1 MTFQSTPYT
10 ELLVFSAVLSGSLS
24 VYAVHRHR
32 SATRNPGSLLY
43 FAVLMAAAAG
53 WSGLYAIGISEVE
66 YGPKVFWLA
75 VTNLF
80 TVVAPTAWLAFA
92 LSYTDKDHL
101 LTRRTWIALAVEPVV
116 VAAVVLTGQRHD
128 LYYIT
133 LERVNDPGFWV
144 LSRELGPV
152 FILHAAYSYA
162 LVVAGALIFLQFV
175 RLDEGTYRGQ
185 AVLLVGGSLLPVVS
199 NAAFVLDVFGDHVN
213 LTSVVLGL
221 SGLAFATAIS
231 RYRFF
236 ELAPLARDTVVERM
250 RDGYVVADENG
261 AVVDSNEAASR
272 VLGVPGGLVGTH
284 LRDVLPEVADA
295 VERGQTPEHG
305 HEEVTRQVNGNR
317 RYLDVSTS
325 ELESVDG
332 TLVVLRD
339 VTDERRAERRF
350 QTLIERSSDIISVL
364 DEDGVVEYISP
375 TVERRLGI
383 PPEAVVGNVVFDLV
397 HPDDAADLRA
407 VFEASLDDS
416 RAVERVEYRLP
427 DADGEWHVHEAV
439 GRNFIDDPSVGGIV
453 VNARDV
459 TERKDRERELEATMA
474 DLERTNERLERFA
487 SVVSHDLRNPLNVAD
502 GYAELLEERVDDPA
516 VGEIRTS
523 HDRMRRIIDDVLA
536 LAQDDDVTERKAVS
550 LETLAEDAWEAVD
563 TKDATLAVDEGT
575 VVADRTRLARVFE
588 NLFRNAVEHGSTSS
602 RTGSDDGIDHG
613 GASVSVTV
621 GPLSD
626 DDGFYV
632 ADDGPGI
639 PEDVAGELFE
649 EGVSGDGGTGLG
661 LAIVADIANA
671 HGWTV
676 EAVTDADG
684 ARFEVRS
691 DDHPV
696 LATSE

>member
-1 MTFQSTPYT
+1 MTFQPTPYT
-10 ELLVFSAVLSGSLS
+10 ELLVFSAVLAGSLS

-32 SATRNPGSLLY
+32 SATRNRRSLRY
-43 FAVLMAAAAG
+43 FAVLMAAAAA
-53 WSGLYAIGISEVE
+53 WSGTYAIGISEVE
-66 YGPKVFWLA
+66 YGPKVFWLT
-75 VTNLF
+75 VTNFF

-92 LSYTDKDHL
+92 LSYTNNEHH
-101 LTRRTWIALAVEPVV
+101 LTRRTWSALAVEPVV
-116 VAAVVLTGQRHD
+116 ISAVVLTAQRHD
-128 LYYIT
+128 LYY
-133 LERVNDPGFWV
+133 LNVERVNDPGFWV
-144 LSRELGPV
+144 LSRELGPL

-162 LVVAGALIFLQFV
+162 LVVAGALIFLKFV
-175 RLDEGTYRGQ
+175 RLDEDTYRGQ

-250 RDGYVVADENG
+250 RDGYVVVDENG
-261 AVVDSNEAASR
+261 VVVDSNEAAGQ
-272 VLGVPGGLVGTH
+272 VLGVTDDLVGTH
-284 LRDVLPEVADA
+284 VRDVLPEIAAV
-295 VERGQTPEHG
+295 VERGELAEHA
-305 HEEVTRQVNGNR
+305 HDDVTRRVDGDTR
-317 RYLDVSTS
+317 HLDVSTS

-339 VTDERRAERRF
+339 VTEERRAERRF

-375 TVERRLGI
+375 SVERGLGI
-383 PPEAVVGNVVFDLV
+383 PPDAIVGNVVFDLV
-397 HPDDAADLRA
+397 HPDDADQLRA
-407 VFEASLDDS
+407 VFDASIDES
-416 RAVERVEYRLP
+416 GAVERVEYRLP
-427 DADGEWHVHEAV
+427 DADGNWRVHEAV
-439 GRNFIDDPSVGGIV
+439 GRNFLDDPSVGGIV

-459 TERKDRERELEATMA
+459 TERKERERELEATMT
-474 DLERTNERLERFA
+474 DLERTNDRLERFA

-516 VGEIRTS
+516 VAEIRTS

-536 LAQDDDVTERKAVS
+536 LARDDDVTERAAVS
-550 LETLAEDAWEAVD
+550 IETLAEEAWDVVD
-563 TKDATLAVDEGT
+563 TKDATLSVESGV
-575 VVADRTRLARVFE
+575 VVADRARLSRVFE
-588 NLFRNAVEHGSTSS
+588 NLFRNSIEHA
-602 RTGSDDGIDHG
+602 
-613 GASVSVTV
+613 GASVTVAV
-621 GPLSD
+621 GPLPD

-639 PEDVAGELFE
+639 PGDVDGSLFE

-661 LAIVADIANA
+661 LAIVADIVDA

-676 EAVTDADG
+676 EAVADADG
-684 ARFEVRS
+684 ARFEVRAA
-691 DDHPV
+691 DQPV
-696 LATSE
+696 LSTREGRA

>member
-1 MTFQSTPYT
+1 MTFQPTPYT

-43 FAVLMAAAAG
+43 FAVLMAAAAA

-66 YGPKVFWLA
+66 YGPKVFWLG
-75 VTNLF
+75 VTNLV

-92 LSYTDKDHL
+92 LSYTDNDQY
-101 LTRRTWIALAVEPVV
+101 LTRRTWAALAVEPVV
-116 VAAVVLTGQRHD
+116 IAAVILTAQRHD
-128 LYYIT
+128 LYYLT

-144 LSRELGPV
+144 LSRELGPL

-162 LVVAGALIFLQFV
+162 LVVAGALIFLKFV

-221 SGLAFATAIS
+221 SGLAFATAVS

-250 RDGYVVADENG
+250 RDGYVVVDENG
-261 AVVDSNEAASR
+261 VVVDSNEAAGR
-272 VLGVPGGLVGTH
+272 VLGAPDDLVGVH
-284 LRDVLPEVADA
+284 VREVLPEIAAA
-295 VERGQTPEHG
+295 VEHGQQGEHG
-305 HEEVTRQVNGNR
+305 HDAVTRQVEGDNR
-317 RYLDVSTS
+317 HLDVSTS
-325 ELESVDG
+325 EFESVEG

-350 QTLIERSSDIISVL
+350 QTLIEGSSDIITVF
-364 DEDGVVEYISP
+364 DADGVVTYVSP
-375 TVERRLGI
+375 SVERVLGI
-383 PPEAVVGNVVFDLV
+383 PPEDIVGLHVSETIHPADRDAVTTTFDATRQESGFGN
-397 HPDDAADLRA
+397 
-407 VFEASLDDS
+407 
-416 RAVERVEYRLP
+416 RVEYRAR
-427 DADGEWHVHEAV
+427 DANGDWRYLEAA
-439 GRNFIDDPSVGGIV
+439 GRNLLHDESVSGIV
-453 VNARDV
+453 VNARDI
-459 TERKDRERELEATMA
+459 TERKEREQRLEEAMSN
-474 DLERTNERLERFA
+474 LERTNERLERFA

-502 GYAELLEERVDDPA
+502 GYAELLEGRLDDPA

-536 LAQDDDVTERKAVS
+536 LAQDDDVTERSAVS
-550 LETLAEDAWEAVD
+550 LEALAEDAWEAVD
-563 TKDATLAVDEGT
+563 TKDATLTVEAGT
-575 VVADRTRLARVFE
+575 VLADRTRLARALE
-588 NLFRNAVEHGSTSS
+588 NLFRNSVE
-602 RTGSDDGIDHG
+602 HG

-621 GPLSD
+621 GSLSD
-626 DDGFYV
+626 EDGFYV
-632 ADDGPGI
+632 ADDGVGFA
-639 PEDVAGELFE
+639 EDVAGSLFE

-661 LAIVADIANA
+661 LAIVADIVTA

-676 EAVTDADG
+676 EAVTDVDG

-691 DDHPV
+691 ADQPV
-696 LATSE
+696 LSTRE

>member
-1 MTFQSTPYT
+1 MTFQPTPYT

-43 FAVLMAAAAG
+43 FAVLMAAAAC
-53 WSGLYAIGISEVE
+53 WSGTYAIGISEVE
-66 YGPKVFWLA
+66 YGPKVFWLT

-92 LSYTDKDHL
+92 LSYTDNDHQ
-101 LTRRTWIALAVEPVV
+101 LTRRAWSALAVEPIVV
-116 VAAVVLTGQRHD
+116 VTVILTAQNHD
-128 LYYIT
+128 LYY
-133 LERVNDPGFWV
+133 LSVERVNDPGFWV
-144 LSRELGPV
+144 LSRELGPM

-162 LVVAGALIFLQFV
+162 LVVAGALVFLKFV

-185 AVLLVGGSLLPVVS
+185 ALLLVGGSLLPVVS
-199 NAAFVLDVFGDHVN
+199 NVAFVLDVFGDNVN

-250 RDGYVVADENG
+250 RDGYVMVDENG
-261 AVVDSNEAASR
+261 AVVDSNEAASQ
-272 VLGVPGGLVGTH
+272 VLGVPDDLVGMH
-284 LRDVLPEVADA
+284 LREVLPEVADA
-295 VERGQTPEHG
+295 VERGQAAEHG
-305 HEEVTRQVNGNR
+305 HGEVTRQVDGDR
-317 RYLDVSTS
+317 RHLDVSTS
-325 ELESVDG
+325 ELESVEG

-350 QTLIERSSDIISVL
+350 QTLIEGSSDIITVF
-364 DEDGVVEYISP
+364 DADGVVTYVSP
-375 TVERRLGI
+375 SVERVLGI
-383 PPEAVVGNVVFDLV
+383 PPEDIVGLHVSETIHPEDSEAVTSTFDTTPRESGFGN
-397 HPDDAADLRA
+397 
-407 VFEASLDDS
+407 
-416 RAVERVEYRLP
+416 RVEYRAQ
-427 DADGEWHVHEAV
+427 DADGDWRYLEAA
-439 GRNFIDDPSVGGIV
+439 GRNLLDDESVSGIV

-459 TERKDRERELEATMA
+459 TERKEREQRLEETMS

-536 LAQDDDVTERKAVS
+536 LAQDDDVTERSAVS
-550 LETLAEDAWEAVD
+550 LEALAEEAWEAVD

-588 NLFRNAVEHGSTSS
+588 NLFRNSIE
-602 RTGSDDGIDHG
+602 HG

-626 DDGFYV
+626 VDGFYV

-639 PEDVAGELFE
+639 PGDVAGSLFE

-661 LAIVADIANA
+661 LAIVADIVNA

-676 EAVTDADG
+676 EAVADGDG

-691 DDHPV
+691 DDQPV
-696 LATSE
+696 LSTRE